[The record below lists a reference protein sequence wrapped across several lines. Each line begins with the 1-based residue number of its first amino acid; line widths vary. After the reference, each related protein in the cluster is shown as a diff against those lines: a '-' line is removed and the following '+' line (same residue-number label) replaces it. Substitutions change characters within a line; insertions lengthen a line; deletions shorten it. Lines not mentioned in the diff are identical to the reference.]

1 MTIDAMPGSGQAFD
15 RPLGTHRGSSTLV
28 HGLPL
33 AGPSGTQ
40 YASFRPRGLPWP
52 PIAPDP
58 LPNLMTR

>member
-40 YASFRPRGLPWP
+40 HASFRPARAAMAGHCP
-52 PIAPDP
+52 
-58 LPNLMTR
+58 